1 MKEKRKALPWLLTG
15 AAVSLA
21 FGLLFLSRLSWFR
34 SQAEA
39 QMTNPVT
46 SAENIQTLYQ
56 FNQILY
62 RNYYNFRNAS
72 GLSYTDLY
80 YPIDAGSPVD
90 QLLQGQYRA
99 DDAEDD
105 SEYPEEYSDG
115 SASYADADLLLNSF
129 NDALLNLSDY
139 FSGLESSFSALSI
152 IYDYWIGPPDGDA
165 VLTNSGTASFPSD
178 GSPYYLL
185 LEFDFDENG
194 YSSVGAATV
203 NDSYTIAGTSEA
215 YDAYTAGNDFFTMEP
230 ARGTSADSE
239 TVFRYASQ
247 LTGDFA
253 LPSDSVI
260 TYENLSMEI
269 FNRYTH
275 ETPIRNCRIVYG
287 LRLSTWEKMHRFSG
301 GLSLQYGAYTNL
313 YREQYSGFMRAG
325 VDRFYVLAC
334 LAVLLCAFLPFVPK
348 FPAVPGYAAEIAAAL
363 LLGLLASVHYVILML
378 SGASG
383 RLLSIGAAAV
393 YLSLLSFL
401 FFLAW
406 CAGSLLRPVWRL
418 GLRGYLREHSSVFR
432 IFPFAYSKALGFY
445 QTLTHLDVTRPVH
458 MIILRLIAANA
469 VLMLISRFLWSKALP
484 FIAAYSV
491 ILYFILKKYAGD
503 LQEQYRQ
510 ILVATNEIAN
520 GNLDVSITADL
531 GIFEPFKQQITRIQQ
546 GFRRAVDEEIKSQR
560 MKTELITNVSH
571 DLKTPLTAIITYI
584 GLLKDKE
591 TTAEQRIKYLDTL
604 ETKALRL
611 KVLIEDLFEISK
623 ATSRTVQLNIM
634 DVDILNLVRQVA
646 IEMSDQLTA
655 ARLDMRMNLPEQKV
669 ILPLDSQ
676 KTYRIYEN
684 LFGNIAKYALAG
696 TRVYVTGTVA
706 DGELTV
712 TLKNISADEL
722 HVNPSELTDRFVRG
736 DASRNTEGSGLGLA
750 IAKSFT
756 ELQGGRLEIQLDDDL
771 FKVSTVWR
779 IPDSGAE
786 TQQQPEPFVHM

>member
-15 AAVSLA
+15 AAVSLT
-21 FGLLFLSRLSWFR
+21 FSLLFLSRLSWFR
-34 SQAEA
+34 SQAET

-46 SAENIQTLYQ
+46 SEENIQTLYQ

-62 RNYYNFRNAS
+62 RNYYNFQNTS
-72 GLSYTDLY
+72 ESSYTDLY

-90 QLLQGQYRA
+90 QLLQGQYE
-99 DDAEDD
+99 EDD
-105 SEYPEEYSDG
+105 SEDPEEYSDDG
-115 SASYADADLLLNSF
+115 ASYADADLLISSF
-129 NDALLNLSDY
+129 NDALLNLNEY
-139 FSGLESSFSALSI
+139 FSELESSFSALSI

-165 VLTNSGTASFPSD
+165 VLTNSGSASFPAD

-194 YSSVGAATV
+194 YPSVGAAAV
-203 NDSYTIAGTSEA
+203 NDASDAEA
-215 YDAYTAGNDFFTMEP
+215 AFFTTET
-230 ARGTSADSE
+230 ARGMSAGSE
-239 TVFRYASQ
+239 TVFRYASR

-260 TYENLSMEI
+260 SYENLSMEI

-287 LRLSTWEKMHRFSG
+287 LRLSTWERMHRRSG
-301 GLSLQYGAYTNL
+301 GLSLQYGAYANL
-313 YREQYSGFMRAG
+313 YQEQYSGFMRAG

-334 LAVLLCAFLPFVPK
+334 LAVFLCALLPFVPK
-348 FPAVPGYAAEIAAAL
+348 FPSVPGYAAEIAAAL
-363 LLGLLASVHYVILML
+363 LLGLFASIHYVIFML
-378 SGASG
+378 SGVSVS
-383 RLLSIGAAAV
+383 LLSMGAAAV
-393 YLSLLSFL
+393 CLSLL

-406 CAGSLLRPVWRL
+406 CAGSFLRPAWHL
-418 GLRGYLREHSSVFR
+418 GLSGYLREHSFVYR
-432 IFPFAYSKALGFY
+432 IFPFIYSKALGFY

-458 MIILRLIAANA
+458 TIILRLIAANA
-469 VLMLISRFLWSKALP
+469 ALMLISRFLWSKALP

-584 GLLKDKE
+584 GLLKDAE
-591 TTAEQRIKYLDTL
+591 TTPEQRAKYLDTL
-604 ETKALRL
+604 ERKALRL

-623 ATSRTVQLNIM
+623 ASSRNVQLDIM
-634 DVDILNLVRQVA
+634 DVDLLNLVRQA
-646 IEMSDQLTA
+646 EIETSDQLAA
-655 ARLDMRMNLPEQKV
+655 ARLDVRMNLPEQKV

-722 HVNPSELTDRFVRG
+722 HVNPAELTDRFVRG

-756 ELQGGRLEIQLDDDL
+756 ELQGGRLEIQLDDDI
-771 FKVSTVWR
+771 FKVSTIWR
-779 IPDSGAE
+779 LPGGGADA
-786 TQQQPEPFVHM
+786 